1 MKKLIYFTS
10 ILFFFIIIY
19 LIYPVCNL
27 FLKKDKKEIICKSEK
42 ITLKITED
50 IFFKEIGDFLVK
62 NNILKNSETFNRLVE
77 FKDYNNE
84 ILKKGKYI
92 IKKKWSNNTLVNQ
105 LFLMRNLNLVD
116 LYIPSAMNLEII
128 SGKISSQV
136 GLDSIKILEI
146 FNDYN
151 IQKNLGFNSYT
162 FPSIIIP
169 NTYEVFADISEQ
181 KLIDLLAFEYKKFW
195 NKSRLKKAKN
205 LGLTQSEIC
214 ILASIVQMEQQ
225 VKFDEHSKIAGLYI
239 NRLKKNM
246 KLQADPTVKFAL
258 NKPGLRR
265 LYYKHL
271 EIDSPYN
278 TYKYKGIPPGPIC
291 IPDPRVIDAVL
302 NYSQHNYIFMC
313 AKPSYSGYHNF
324 SSSNEDHEKFKK
336 MYTSWLTL
344 EKIN

>member
-1 MKKLIYFTS
+1 MYNLYLTKDKEE
-10 ILFFFIIIY
+10 III
-19 LIYPVCNL
+19 
-27 FLKKDKKEIICKSEK
+27 KTEK
-42 ITLKITED
+42 IILKSSED
-50 IFFKEIGDFLVK
+50 ISFNKLGDFLVK
-62 NNILKNSETFNRLVE
+62 NNIIKTSETFNQLV
-77 FKDYNNE
+77 KYKNYDNS
-84 ILKKGKYI
+84 ILKKGNYTI
-92 IKKKWSNNTLVNQ
+92 QKKWSNNKLVNQ
-105 LFLMRNLNLVD
+105 LFLMRNLNLID
-116 LYIPSAMNLEII
+116 LYIPSVMNLNIL
-128 SGKISSQV
+128 SGKIASQIK
-136 GLDSIKILEI
+136 LDSIKLLNQ

-162 FPSIIIP
+162 FPTIIIP
-169 NTYEVFADISEQ
+169 NTYEVFANISEQ

-302 NYSQHNYIFMC
+302 NYSQHDYIFMC

-324 SSSNEDHEKFKK
+324 SSTNADHEKFKK
-336 MYTSWLTL
+336 IYTTWLSL

>member
-1 MKKLIYFTS
+1 MYNLYLTKDKEE
-10 ILFFFIIIY
+10 III
-19 LIYPVCNL
+19 
-27 FLKKDKKEIICKSEK
+27 KTEK
-42 ITLKITED
+42 IILKSSED
-50 IFFKEIGDFLVK
+50 ISFNKLGDFLVK
-62 NNILKNSETFNRLVE
+62 NNIIKTSETFNQLV
-77 FKDYNNE
+77 KYKNYDNS
-84 ILKKGKYI
+84 ILKKGNYTI
-92 IKKKWSNNTLVNQ
+92 QKKWSNNKLVNQ
-105 LFLMRNLNLVD
+105 LFLMRNLNLID
-116 LYIPSAMNLEII
+116 LYIPSVMNLNIL
-128 SGKISSQV
+128 SGKIASQIK
-136 GLDSIKILEI
+136 LDSIKLLNQ

-162 FPSIIIP
+162 FPTIIIP
-169 NTYEVFADISEQ
+169 NTYEVFANISEQ
-181 KLIDLLAFEYKKFW
+181 KLINLLSFEYKKFW
-195 NKSRLKKAKN
+195 NKNRLKKAKS

-324 SSSNEDHEKFKK
+324 SSTNADHEKFKK
-336 MYTSWLTL
+336 IYTTWLSL